1 VSDSLKNLEDRIDKL
16 IRYID
21 LIEANIKELREQI
34 ETNDNIDSVTR
45 TLKRMSKILK
55 FKDKL
60 S

>member
-1 VSDSLKNLEDRIDKL
+1 MSDLLKNLEDRIDKL

-21 LIEANIKELREQI
+21 LIETNIEELREQI

-55 FKDKL
+55 SKDKL
-60 S
+60 P

>member
-1 VSDSLKNLEDRIDKL
+1 MSDPLKNLEDRIDKL

-21 LIEANIKELREQI
+21 LIEANIEELREQI

-55 FKDKL
+55 SKDKL
-60 S
+60 P

>member
-1 VSDSLKNLEDRIDKL
+1 MSDPLKNLEDRIDKL

-21 LIEANIKELREQI
+21 LIETNIEELREQI

>member
-1 VSDSLKNLEDRIDKL
+1 MSDSLKNLEDRIDKL